1 MTMIVRKGDG
11 GGDNSKRTGNG
22 EPVWFLEARSRPRA
36 RRTAKRSGPPSAHDV
51 ARLAGVSQAAVSRA
65 FTPGASISD
74 STREKVFVAAKEIGY
89 RPNLLAR
96 SLITGQ
102 SNIIGVV
109 VGNARNP
116 FFTVALDEMS
126 LRLRRAG
133 RHLLVF
139 TGESNATADLHVEDL
154 LRFRVDALVLM
165 WATLSPALAEQC
177 RKEGIPVI
185 FFNRRAG
192 ATEGFATVAG
202 ANTEGAKQIANH
214 MIGEGYRR
222 IALMAGLEDSS
233 TSREREAA
241 FTSQLI
247 AHGFPLPERAVGQF
261 RRQEGMEAAR
271 QLLSLTPGPTPSF
284 APTTSWGSA
293 RSKWHATSSAWK
305 SGREIG
311 IAGFDDIEQSAWPSF
326 NLTSYSQPVD
336 IMMEKVAD
344 LLLDP
349 EQYER
354 LPSIVVEGE
363 LKIREAPAAPR
374 RLGVACPLHGG
385 CVRSAI
391 WIGALRPRRW
401 PGARHELEN

>member
-1 MTMIVRKGDG
+1 MKRGASLGRDG
-11 GGDNSKRTGNG
+11 LPKR
-22 EPVWFLEARSRPRA
+22 
-36 RRTAKRSGPPSAHDV
+36 GPPSAHDV

-74 STREKVFVAAKEIGY
+74 ATREKVFIAAKELGY

-96 SLITGQ
+96 SLIKGQ
-102 SNIIGVV
+102 SDIIGVV

-165 WATLSPALAEQC
+165 WATLSPTLAEQC
-177 RKEGIPVI
+177 RNDGIPVI

-202 ANTEGAKQIANH
+202 ANAEGAKQIANH
-214 MIGEGYRR
+214 MIGQGYRR

-233 TSREREAA
+233 TSREREAS

-247 AHGFPLPERAVGQF
+247 ANGLSLPERAVGQF
-261 RRQEGMEAAR
+261 RRREGMEAAR
-271 QLLSLTPGPTPSF
+271 QLLSLTPRPDAIFCANDIMALG
-284 APTTSWGSA
+284 AIEVA
-293 RSKWHATSSAWK
+293 RHEFGLEV
-305 SGREIG
+305 GREIG
-311 IAGFDDIEQSAWPSF
+311 IAGFDDIDQAAWPSF
-326 NLTSYSQPVD
+326 QLTSYSQPVD
-336 IMMEKVAD
+336 TMMERVTE
-344 LLLDP
+344 LLLDR
-349 EQYER
+349 ELYER
-354 LPSIVVEGE
+354 LPHIVVEGE
-363 LKIREAPAAPR
+363 LKIRGSTR
-374 RLGVACPLHGG
+374 RT
-385 CVRSAI
+385 
-391 WIGALRPRRW
+391 
-401 PGARHELEN
+401 